1 MSCVFSALKI
11 GKVNWQSKL
20 NKAAHHT
27 SDYSSTELIL
37 RRGQP
42 FNISLNLKTTAQ
54 SWDNFTFIASTGPS
68 PEESQ
73 QTKAVFSLSEE
84 GSNGW
89 SATQESSEPR
99 CLSLSILSPADAVV
113 GRYKLQL
120 QVLAGSKLS
129 SKVLGQF
136 VLLFNPWCPDDDVY
150 MANEKERQ
158 EYVLNDSGIIFQ
170 GVEKDIQEEAWNY
183 GQFEEDILD
192 ISLAV
197 LDRSLNHRED
207 PALDVSRRNSPVYV
221 SRVIS
226 ATVNSNDDKGVVE
239 GKWSGRFRSGTNP
252 LRWSGSVTILRRWH
266 RARYRPVRY
275 GQCWVFAGVT
285 CTVLRCLGIPTR
297 VITNFNSA
305 HDKNLNLSIDK
316 YIDVSGNNLH
326 LSEDSVWNFHVWN
339 ESWFVRR
346 DLGSFYDGWQ
356 VLDATPQERSKGI
369 YQCGPASTRAIKE
382 GDVDLDYDSP
392 FVFAAVNADCVTWI
406 RYSKKRKERIYS
418 DTRKIG
424 KFISTK
430 AVGTNAR
437 VDVTDNYKYPEG
449 SLKERQVY
457 KKALKLLGVK
467 RPGKRSRI
475 PRSRRGFS
483 RAQPAQTPS
492 ISGKLLLDASPMV
505 GQDILLTLTLK
516 NLVAD
521 FKTIKVKLKASA
533 ILYTRKPKAEILQ
546 LHRSVKLGS
555 EEVKEI
561 SFKISYSQYKNSLV
575 DDRKILVTAVC
586 QMKRGASLLVE
597 KDIVLQDPFLTIKV
611 LGPAMVHKP
620 VNVEVTFTNPLC
632 EEVTDCVL
640 RAEGS
645 GLLKEQLRICVERM
659 APMET
664 STVEFEIIPYRS
676 GTRQLQVDLV
686 CTHFSDI
693 KGFVMLHVAPN
704 Q

>member
-1 MSCVFSALKI
+1 MAAATQPSTDWHLKE
-11 GKVNWQSKL
+11 N
-20 NKAAHHT
+20 AREHHT
-27 SDYSSTELIL
+27 SKFSSEELIV
-37 RRGQP
+37 RRGQAFTIT
-42 FNISLNLKTTAQ
+42 FNGAERPEQNLI
-54 SWDNFTFIASTGPS
+54 FIAETGPKPS
-68 PEESQ
+68 KA
-73 QTKAVFSLSEE
+73 TKTLATFDISSTASKE
-84 GSNGW
+84 GWG
-89 SATQESSEPR
+89 
-99 CLSLSILSPADAVV
+99 AVV
-113 GRYKLQL
+113 QSSSASSVSISISSPHNAVIGRYRLSVQS
-120 QVLAGSKLS
+120 GSS
-129 SKVLGQF
+129 SPQSLGTF
-136 VLLFNPWCPDDDVY
+136 VLLFNPWASGDDVF
-150 MANEKERQ
+150 MPNAAECE
-158 EYVLNDSGIIFQ
+158 EYVLEEFGIIFA
-170 GVEKDIQEEAWNY
+170 GNKNHISSFGWNF
-183 GQFEEDILD
+183 GQFQGDILN
-192 ISLAV
+192 ICLAIM
-197 LDRSLNHRED
+197 DRSLYYRQD
-207 PALDVSRRNSPVYV
+207 PITDVSHRHDPRYLG
-221 SRVIS
+221 RVLS
-226 ATVNSNDDKGVVE
+226 AMVNANDDQGVVL
-239 GKWSGRFRSGTNP
+239 GNWSGKYEGGKNPTSWTGSGEI
-252 LRWSGSVTILRRWH
+252 LQSWKKSGFK
-266 RARYRPVRY
+266 PVKY
-275 GQCWVFAGVT
+275 GQCWVFAAVLT
-285 CTVLRCLGIPTR
+285 TVLRCLGIPTR
-297 VITNFNSA
+297 TITNFSSA
-305 HDKNLNLSIDK
+305 HDADGNLRVDEF
-316 YIDVSGNNLH
+316 YDAEGNH
-326 LSEDSVWNFHVWN
+326 LERGADSVWNFHVWN

-437 VDVTDNYKYPEG
+437 VDVTDNYKYP
-449 SLKERQVY
+449 
-457 KKALKLLGVK
+457 
-467 RPGKRSRI
+467 
-475 PRSRRGFS
+475 
-483 RAQPAQTPS
+483 
-492 ISGKLLLDASPMV
+492 
-505 GQDILLTLTLK
+505 
-516 NLVAD
+516 
-521 FKTIKVKLKASA
+521 
-533 ILYTRKPKAEILQ
+533 
-546 LHRSVKLGS
+546 
-555 EEVKEI
+555 EVKEI

-693 KGFVMLHVAPN
+693 KGFVMLHVAPT